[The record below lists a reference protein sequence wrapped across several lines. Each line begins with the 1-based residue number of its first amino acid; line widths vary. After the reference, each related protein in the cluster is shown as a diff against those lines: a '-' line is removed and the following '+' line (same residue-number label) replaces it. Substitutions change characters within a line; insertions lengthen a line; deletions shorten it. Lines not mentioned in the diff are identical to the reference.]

1 MIQRLIAILT
11 SLYIRRRLIDG
22 VVKLLAWFAVIFAAT
37 ILVFILG
44 MLFVKGIEGITFHIF
59 ITSTQPEGVR
69 GGLANAMVGSLLITV
84 AAVVIGAPAGILAG
98 TYLAEY
104 GRGKRI
110 TQIIRF
116 ANDILLSS
124 PSIIIGL
131 FIYTVAVA
139 PLHHFSAWSGSVA
152 LAIIAVPVV
161 LRTTE
166 DMLLMVPNSLREA
179 AAALGA
185 SKWRVIVSICYSSA
199 RQGIVNGMLLAVARI
214 SGETA
219 PLIFTSLGN
228 QNWSL
233 DFNRPMAA
241 LPIVIYNYARSPYE
255 DQIRLAWSGA
265 LIITA
270 TILLLNIFAK
280 MLGGKSRR

>member
-1 MIQRLIAILT
+1 MTAIITSLT
-11 SLYIRRRLIDG
+11 SLYFRRRLFDG
-22 VVKLLAWFAVIFAAT
+22 LVKIFAWSAVIFAAAV
-37 ILVFILG
+37 LLFVLG
-44 MLFVKGIEGITFHIF
+44 MLFVKGLEGISFQLFTHS
-59 ITSTQPEGVR
+59 TSPAGTK
-69 GGLANAMVGSLLITV
+69 GGLANAMVGSLIITFGAV
-84 AAVVIGAPAGILAG
+84 AIGAPAGILAG

-104 GRGKRI
+104 GRGKKLSGA
-110 TQIIRF
+110 IRF

-131 FIYTVAVA
+131 FIYTIAVA
-139 PLHHFSAWSGSVA
+139 PLKHFSAWSGSVA
-152 LAIIAVPVV
+152 LAIITLPVV

-166 DMLLMVPNSLREA
+166 DMLLMVPNALREA

-185 SKWRVIVSICYSSA
+185 TKWRVIILICYRSA
-199 RQGIVNGMLLAVARI
+199 RQGIINGMLLAVARI

-233 DFNRPMAA
+233 DIAAPMAA

-255 DQIRLAWSGA
+255 DQIQLAWSGA
-265 LIITA
+265 LLITVA
-270 TILLLNIFAK
+270 ILLLNIVAK
-280 MLGGKSRR
+280 MLGGQNRR

>member
-1 MIQRLIAILT
+1 MMRILGT
-11 SLYIRRRLIDG
+11 INPLYFRRRLLDG

-37 ILVFILG
+37 ILIFILG
-44 MLFVKGIEGITFHIF
+44 MLFIKGIEGITFHIF
-59 ITSTQPEGVR
+59 ITSTLPEGGN

-84 AAVVIGAPAGILAG
+84 AAVLIGAPAGILAG

-110 TQIIRF
+110 STIIRF

-139 PLHHFSAWSGSVA
+139 PLHHFSAWSGSIA
-152 LAIIAVPVV
+152 LAIITVPVV

-199 RQGIVNGMLLAVARI
+199 RQGIVNGLLLAVARI

-219 PLIFTSLGN
+219 PLIFTALGN

-265 LIITA
+265 LIITVA
-270 TILLLNIFAK
+270 ILLLNIIAK
-280 MLGGKSRR
+280 LLGGQGRR